1 MSGVPTSTEW
11 AMDYQGYFPFGRGNE
26 KRSPFLWYANFYCE
40 YNLKLGSN
48 NLNINLNIDNI
59 FNMQKPQ
66 RLYGIYNQ
74 GAVAISD
81 ERIAE
86 GAWDINDYD
95 PVLDPRYL
103 MGEYPYSP
111 LTARLGFKFSF

>member
-1 MSGVPTSTEW
+1 
-11 AMDYQGYFPFGRGNE
+11 
-26 KRSPFLWYANFYCE
+26 
-40 YNLKLGSN
+40 
-48 NLNINLNIDNI
+48 
-59 FNMQKPQ
+59 
-66 RLYGIYNQ
+66 
-74 GAVAISD
+74 VAISD